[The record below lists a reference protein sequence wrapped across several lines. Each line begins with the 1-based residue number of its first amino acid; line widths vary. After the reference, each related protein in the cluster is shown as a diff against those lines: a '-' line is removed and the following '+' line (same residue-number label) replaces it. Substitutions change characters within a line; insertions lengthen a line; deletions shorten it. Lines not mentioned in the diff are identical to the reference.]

1 MATITL
7 AVKHCVA
14 SRNKTQEIYDTY
26 QRRITTT
33 SHYKMP
39 CSCCGEFINRGDKIT
54 QVLGD
59 EGNLRSRGNP
69 VCTSIERFE
78 ALTPWRNDFTS
89 YIPTRNRWVHLHCRP
104 SHWYTYG
111 WVPMFCAGFT
121 RYSDSIERR
130 RAAAANDP
138 DWGEN
143 YWEIPN
149 PVWKLEQERIEKGVV
164 TKFQA
169 LWRGYATRKKYRA
182 VKWIIANCSSYA
194 DIVLDWFVAY
204 KWLPRI
210 AAAVQIQRIWCGYKA
225 RKRRIREAE
234 ISLVMA
240 DIMEIRSVEDYDLCP
255 ELMARLSKLRLKLK
269 TLDGIDDMIAKYIE
283 RRLFDRGVRVVF
295 NRGESTE
302 KIWPGKIVHVYD
314 GEAGA
319 LFTVLYSD
327 GDRRTYSD
335 TKLNMLLDECH
346 YVEAIKKKASEYMRA
361 IYSR

>member
-1 MATITL
+1 ML
-7 AVKHCVA
+7 
-14 SRNKTQEIYDTY
+14 
-26 QRRITTT
+26 
-33 SHYKMP
+33 

-59 EGNLRSRGNP
+59 EGKLRTRGKP
-69 VCTSIERFE
+69 ACTSIEQFQ

-111 WVPMFCAGFT
+111 YEPMFCAGFT

-130 RAAAANDP
+130 RAAAASDP

-149 PVWKLEQERIEKGVV
+149 PVWKLEQERIEKGGV

-169 LWRGYATRKKYRA
+169 LWRGYKARTRKKEGGKLVSELREA
-182 VKWIIANCSSYA
+182 VA
-194 DIVLDWFVAY
+194 VAEDN
-204 KWLPRI
+204 
-210 AAAVQIQRIWCGYKA
+210 AVRA
-225 RKRRIREAE
+225 RKFLKFAQDEFNGSIREAE
-234 ISLVMA
+234 ISLIMA
-240 DIMEIRSVEDYDLCP
+240 EIMEIRSVEDYDLCP

-295 NRGESTE
+295 NRGEPSE
-302 KIWPGKIVHVYD
+302 KIWPGKIVHVYED
-314 GEAGA
+314 ENGA

-335 TKLNMLLDECH
+335 AKLNLLLDECH
-346 YVEAIKKKASEYMRA
+346 YVESERA
-361 IYSR
+361 DHLSICM

>member
-1 MATITL
+1 MPTITL
-7 AVKHCVA
+7 TVKHCVTP
-14 SRNKTQEIYDTY
+14 RNKTQIYNTY
-26 QRRITTT
+26 KRRITTT

-39 CSCCGEFINRGDKIT
+39 CSCCGESINRGDKIT

-59 EGNLRSRGNP
+59 EGTLRPRGKP
-69 VCTSIERFE
+69 ACTSIERFQ

-89 YIPTRNRWVHLHCRP
+89 YIPTRNKWVHLHCLP

-111 WVPMFCAGFT
+111 YEPMFCAGYT

-130 RAAAANDP
+130 RAVAANDP

-143 YWEIPN
+143 YWEIPS
-149 PVWKLEQERIEKGVV
+149 PEWKHESERIEKGVV

-169 LWRGYATRKKYRA
+169 LWRGY
-182 VKWIIANCSSYA
+182 
-194 DIVLDWFVAY
+194 
-204 KWLPRI
+204 
-210 AAAVQIQRIWCGYKA
+210 KA
-225 RKRRIREAE
+225 RMDKFKGSIREAE
-234 ISLVMA
+234 ISLIMA
-240 DIMEIRSVEDYDLCP
+240 EIMEIRSVEDYDLCP

-295 NRGESTE
+295 NRNQPSE
-302 KIWPGKIVHVYD
+302 KIWPGKIVHVYED
-314 GEAGA
+314 ENGA

-335 TKLNMLLDECH
+335 AKLNLLLDECH
-346 YVEAIKKKASEYMRA
+346 YVECERA
-361 IYSR
+361 DELAVCM

>member
-1 MATITL
+1 
-7 AVKHCVA
+7 
-14 SRNKTQEIYDTY
+14 
-26 QRRITTT
+26 
-33 SHYKMP
+33 MP

-59 EGNLRSRGNP
+59 EGKLRPRGKP
-69 VCTSIERFE
+69 ACTSIERFE
-78 ALTPWRNDFTS
+78 ALTPWKNDFTS

-111 WVPMFCAGFT
+111 YEPMFCAGFT

-143 YWEIPN
+143 YWEIPS
-149 PVWKLEQERIEKGVV
+149 PEWKLEQERIEKGVV
-164 TKFQA
+164 AKFQA
-169 LWRGYATRKKYRA
+169 LWRGYKARMRKKEGDKFLKFA
-182 VKWIIANCSSYA
+182 QDEFNGS
-194 DIVLDWFVAY
+194 
-204 KWLPRI
+204 
-210 AAAVQIQRIWCGYKA
+210 
-225 RKRRIREAE
+225 IREAE

-240 DIMEIRSVEDYDLCP
+240 DIKEIRSVEDYDLCP
-255 ELMARLSKLRLKLK
+255 ELMARLSRLRLKLK

-314 GEAGA
+314 GEEGA

-335 TKLNMLLDECH
+335 TKLNILLDECH
-346 YVEAIKKKASEYMRA
+346 YVESERA
-361 IYSR
+361 DELAVCM

>member
-1 MATITL
+1 
-7 AVKHCVA
+7 
-14 SRNKTQEIYDTY
+14 
-26 QRRITTT
+26 
-33 SHYKMP
+33 MP

-59 EGNLRSRGNP
+59 EGKLRPRGKP
-69 VCTSIERFE
+69 ACTSIEQFQ

-111 WVPMFCAGFT
+111 YEPMFCAGFT

-164 TKFQA
+164 AKFQA
-169 LWRGYATRKKYRA
+169 LWRGYKARTRKKEGDKFSRA
-182 VKWIIANCSSYA
+182 EEAKLVWELREA
-194 DIVLDWFVAY
+194 V
-204 KWLPRI
+204 
-210 AAAVQIQRIWCGYKA
+210 AAAEDNAVTA
-225 RKRRIREAE
+225 RKFLKFAQDEFNGSIREAE

-314 GEAGA
+314 GEEGA

-335 TKLNMLLDECH
+335 TKLNILLDECH
-346 YVEAIKKKASEYMRA
+346 YVESERA
-361 IYSR
+361 DELAVCM